1 MKEFIVNYWKEIL
14 HVVIFICC
22 LVFCLVKKKPIKIQD
37 TLNEIILK
45 LLPGCINSVEINC
58 SGVDGSS
65 KKKLCISLVL
75 EALKQLGYV
84 NLDQSYLDFINQQI
98 EVILSTP
105 QKKVR

>member
-1 MKEFIVNYWKEIL
+1 MKDFILTYWKEIL
-14 HVVIFICC
+14 EIVIFIAC
-22 LVFCLVKKKPIKIQD
+22 LVFCIVKKKPIKIQD
-37 TLNEIILK
+37 TLNEIILR

-65 KKKLCISLVL
+65 KKKLCTSLVL
-75 EALKQLGYV
+75 EALKELGYV
-84 NLDQSYLDFINQQI
+84 NLDQSYLDFISQQI